1 MAAKTCQEVLDGD
14 KQNLTGVTGNSIQA
28 NTAPTSDSMLA
39 VSDKDKDGDFLDV
52 FNDASSA
59 IQKAATELYAY
70 DCSDHLY
77 EWITDLCPWLK
88 YGLNAVDSAK
98 KFLNSISSGVK
109 LKDFMSTNTVTKAI
123 CNAIA
128 TFYGTLVGWLEIC
141 TKAAFVLFEK
151 IDAARKKLERAM
163 KRITNA
169 TLACLLDIYDAIDKY
184 LQNTIELSLAIDWN
198 CLIKF
203 MTKCPCV
210 SRFIAYI
217 MGCDTDQYGNSISDN
232 PVEIVNC
239 IRTKFP
245 FLDGATLATGLS
257 RLMEKYIRR
266 YLVLFFDFIKF
277 GIDFIFSMIIAPFRW
292 LIKKYAD
299 FLRKKWDVT
308 AMIAG
313 AKEAHLDCLFV
324 YTTEYSGDRKYFGM
338 SIIDMITTLKRMI
351 PCLEYGC
358 PGLSD
363 KIRNK
368 VKKLNED
375 LRLTD
380 KFWNR
385 AFEADLYMCCIDADA
400 ERAYTFDELR
410 DMWDSLWDRLV
421 SKTQK
426 ASAIVDE
433 NRASVS
439 LGEIGITIEES
450 RRENGAEEDPYSSYN
465 DPYRQAATFATGQ
478 DLENNVLNGFEY
490 VSPRDEAILL
500 KVAGSIVAGLRGGDG
515 YYNEKWYQYLRFK
528 AVKEFTEGGMDSLND
543 YADELTELYKRVPV
557 RSAYLPGKRGRL
569 PLDIDTSER
578 PPNYAPEKDY
588 DSQRVEA
595 ILATKWDPEGKDEPL
610 ADYYARMYAKAV

>member
-14 KQNLTGVTGNSIQA
+14 KQKLTGVTGNVVET
-28 NTAPTSDSMLA
+28 NREPTSDSKLSLNDR
-39 VSDKDKDGDFLDV
+39 VNEFFDI
-52 FNDASSA
+52 FNETSAA
-59 IQKAATELYAY
+59 IQKSATELYMY

-77 EWITDLCPWLK
+77 DWITELCPWLK
-88 YGLNAVDSAK
+88 TGLGAIDSAK
-98 KFLNSISSGVK
+98 KFMNSISSGTK
-109 LKDFMSTNTVTKAI
+109 LKDFTSTNTVTKAI

-128 TFYGTLVGWLEIC
+128 SFYGILIGWLEIC

-151 IDAARKKLERAM
+151 IDAARKKLEKAM

-198 CLIKF
+198 GLIKF

-217 MGCDTDQYGNSISDN
+217 TGCDYDEDGNSISDN
-232 PVEIVNC
+232 PTEIVNC
-239 IRTKFP
+239 LKEKFS
-245 FLDGATLATGLS
+245 FLDGAALAAGLS
-257 RLMEKYIRR
+257 RLMEKYIRQ

-292 LIKKYAD
+292 LIKQYAD
-299 FLRKKWDVT
+299 FLRKKWDVDS
-308 AMIAG
+308 MISG
-313 AKEAHLDCLFV
+313 AKSAHLDCLFV
-324 YTTEYSGDRKYFGM
+324 YTTEYEGDRSYYGM
-338 SIIDMITTLKRMI
+338 SILDMITTLKRLI

-400 ERAYTFDELR
+400 ERAYTFEQLR
-410 DMWDSLWDRLV
+410 EMWDSLWDRLV

-426 ASAIVDE
+426 ASVIVQE
-433 NRASVS
+433 NRQTSTFRSIADA
-439 LGEIGITIEES
+439 ITRNRIEGGVHPS
-450 RRENGAEEDPYSSYN
+450 TDNYADPYKE
-465 DPYRQAATFATGQ
+465 AAVFATGP
-478 DLENNVLNGFEY
+478 DIENNILNGFED
-490 VSPRDEAILL
+490 VSRRDEGILL
-500 KVAGSIVAGLRGGDG
+500 KIAASIVQGLKGGDD

-528 AVKEFTEGGMDSLND
+528 MVKRFTDDGMKQLTDFGK
-543 YADELTELYKRVPV
+543 ELTESYKRTSSTDA
-557 RSAYLPGKRGRL
+557 RMPGTTRRD
-569 PLDIDTSER
+569 PLNIDTDER
-578 PPNYAPEKDY
+578 KPNYVVASEY
-588 DSQRVEA
+588 NQERVDRIIGVA
-595 ILATKWDPEGKDEPL
+595 WTDPSSNESL
-610 ADYYARMYAKAV
+610 SDYYARMYAKAV

>member
-14 KQNLTGVTGNSIQA
+14 KQKLTGVSGKVIDASPE
-28 NTAPTSDSMLA
+28 PTSDSQLSLNDR
-39 VSDKDKDGDFLDV
+39 VNEFFDI
-52 FNDASSA
+52 FNQTSAA
-59 IQKAATELYAY
+59 IQKSATELYMY

-77 EWITDLCPWLK
+77 DWITDLCPWLK
-88 YGLNAVDSAK
+88 TGLAAVDSAK
-98 KFLNSISSGVK
+98 KFMNSISSGTK
-109 LKDFMSTNTVTKAI
+109 LKDFTSANTVTKAI

-128 TFYGTLVGWLEIC
+128 SFYGILIGWLEIC

-151 IDAARKKLERAM
+151 IDAARKKLEKAM

-198 CLIKF
+198 GLIKF

-217 MGCDTDQYGNSISDN
+217 TGCDHDEFGNSISDN
-232 PVEIVNC
+232 PTEIVNC
-239 IRTKFP
+239 LKEKFS
-245 FLDGATLATGLS
+245 FLDGAALAAGLS
-257 RLMEKYIRR
+257 RLMEKYIRQ

-292 LIKKYAD
+292 LIKQYAD
-299 FLRKKWDVT
+299 FLRKKWDVDT
-308 AMIAG
+308 MISG
-313 AKEAHLDCLFV
+313 AKSAHLDCLFV
-324 YTTEYSGDRKYFGM
+324 YTTEYEGDRSYYGM
-338 SIIDMITTLKRMI
+338 SILDMIDTLKRFI

-400 ERAYTFDELR
+400 ERAYTFKQLR
-410 DMWDSLWDRLV
+410 EMWDSLWDRLI

-426 ASAIVDE
+426 ASVVVEENRSSAKFSSIVD
-433 NRASVS
+433 A
-439 LGEIGITIEES
+439 IAES
-450 RRENGAEEDPYSSYN
+450 RREGGAPETTNNYVDPYKE
-465 DPYRQAATFATGQ
+465 AAVFATGP
-478 DLENNVLNGFEY
+478 DLENNIMNGLEP
-490 VSPRDEAILL
+490 VSKRDEDILL
-500 KVAGSIVAGLRGGDG
+500 KIAASIVQGLKGGDD

-528 AVKEFTEGGMDSLND
+528 RNKRFTDDGMGKLTD
-543 YADELTELYKRVPV
+543 YGSELTESYKRT
-557 RSAYLPGKRGRL
+557 SSLDAFMPGSRNRESL
-569 PLDIDTSER
+569 AIDSDER
-578 PPNYAPEKDY
+578 PPNYVVPSEY
-588 DSQRVEA
+588 DQSRVDS
-595 ILATKWDPEGKDEPL
+595 ILGMEWTASGPNESL
-610 ADYYARMYAKAV
+610 SDYYARMYAQAV

>member
-14 KQNLTGVTGNSIQA
+14 KQNLTGVTGNVVPT
-28 NTAPTSDSMLA
+28 NPEPTSDSKL
-39 VSDKDKDGDFLDV
+39 SLNDKVNEFFDI
-52 FNDASSA
+52 FNDTSKA
-59 IQKAATELYAY
+59 IQKSATDLYMY

-77 EWITDLCPWLK
+77 DWITDLCPWLK
-88 YGLNAVDSAK
+88 TGLKAVDSAK
-98 KFLNSISSGVK
+98 KFMNSLSSGVK
-109 LKDFMSTNTVTKAI
+109 LKDFMATNTVTKAI

-128 TFYGTLVGWLEIC
+128 TFYGTLIGWLEIC

-151 IDAARKKLERAM
+151 IDAARKKLEKAM

-184 LQNTIELSLAIDWN
+184 LQNTIELSLAVDWN
-198 CLIKF
+198 GLIKF

-217 MGCDTDQYGNSISDN
+217 TGCDKDDDGNSISDN
-232 PVEIVNC
+232 PTEIVNC
-239 IRTKFP
+239 IKEKFS

-257 RLMEKYIRR
+257 KLMDKYIRQ

-277 GIDFIFSMIIAPFRW
+277 GIDFLFSMIIAPFRW
-292 LIKKYAD
+292 LIKQYAD

-308 AMIAG
+308 AMIEG
-313 AKEAHLDCLFV
+313 CKEAHLDCLFV
-324 YTTEYSGDRKYFGM
+324 YTIEYDGDRQYYGM
-338 SIIDMITTLKRMI
+338 SILDMITTLKRMI

-380 KFWNR
+380 EFWNR

-400 ERAYTFDELR
+400 ERAYTFKQLR

-426 ASAIVDE
+426 AAVVVDE
-433 NRASVS
+433 NRKSVT
-439 LGEIGITIEES
+439 LGSFGAAIDEA
-450 RRENGAEEDPYSSYN
+450 RREAGVKPKDPYASYD
-465 DPYRQAATFATGQ
+465 DPYKQAATFATGM
-478 DLENNVLNGFEY
+478 DLENNIINGDEY
-490 VSPRDEAILL
+490 VSSNDEDILI
-500 KVAGSIVAGLRGGDG
+500 KVAGSIVQGMKNGDD

-528 AVKEFTEGGMDSLND
+528 AVKEFSDGGMDKLQKYS
-543 YADELTELYKRVPV
+543 DELTESYKRAPV
-557 RSAYLPGKRGRL
+557 RSAYLPGPRRRL
-569 PLDIDTSER
+569 PLEIDTDER
-578 PPNYAPEKDY
+578 PPNYKPENDY
-588 DSQRVEA
+588 NQQRVEVL
-595 ILATKWDPEGKDEPL
+595 LATTWEPSGKTESL
-610 ADYYARMYAKAV
+610 SDYYARMYAKAV